1 MKRVKRPPVEIFNIA
16 FLDIISCAFGAVVL
30 LILLAK
36 NGEQGD
42 QSASTAIAF
51 LVQQV
56 VEAKQGVQSL
66 QQRLMQTQNAITAEQ
81 QQAGAAA
88 ASSQALESSI
98 PRAQQTL
105 IQLEDKAR
113 SLREQIRVANA
124 RLQNSTPVETPS
136 SEVGGIPTDADYV
149 IFVID
154 NSGSM
159 SGGGG
164 WNRVVAVVEDII
176 KNHPQMKGFQVMAA
190 DGSFMYPGQEGQ
202 WLGDSEGMR
211 NRAIGRLQGFR
222 GGASAP
228 EEGILRAIQLYR
240 KTQGK
245 VSMYVFGDDY
255 RPSDLDKVVTQ
266 ITERNRDAAGKPSIR
281 IHGVGFYRPVGG
293 NVETFAA
300 FMQAVAK
307 RNQGAFVGLNF

>member
-1 MKRVKRPPVEIFNIA
+1 MKRLKRPPVEIFNIA

-30 LILLAK
+30 LILLSK
-36 NGEQGD
+36 NGDQGE
-42 QSASTAIAF
+42 QSASNAIAR
-51 LVQQV
+51 LVEQV
-56 VEAKQGVQSL
+56 VVAKQTVSAL
-66 QQRLMQTQNAITAEQ
+66 QAQFSKTTEDVKAAE

-88 ASSQALESSI
+88 SAAQNLESSI

-105 IQLEDKAR
+105 QQLQDQAR

-124 RLQNSTPVETPS
+124 RMQTTTPIEKPS

-164 WNRVVAVVEDII
+164 WNRVVKVVEDII

-190 DGSFMYPGQEGQ
+190 DGSFMYPGQEGK
-202 WLGDSEGMR
+202 WLTDNGGMR
-211 NRAIGRLQGFR
+211 DRAIARLQGFR

-228 EEGILRAIQLYR
+228 EEGILRAVDLYK
-240 KTQGK
+240 KTQAK

-255 RPSDLDKVVTQ
+255 RPSDLDNIVTQ
-266 ITERNRDAAGKPSIR
+266 ITERNRDTTGKPIIR

-307 RNQGAFVGLNF
+307 RNRGAFVGLNF